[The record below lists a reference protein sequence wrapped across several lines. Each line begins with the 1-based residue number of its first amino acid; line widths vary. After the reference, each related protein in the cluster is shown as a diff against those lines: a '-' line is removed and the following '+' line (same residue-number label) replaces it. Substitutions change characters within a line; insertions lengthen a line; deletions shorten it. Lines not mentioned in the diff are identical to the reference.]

1 LDFRGEF
8 YHHTLMTP
16 TFNPGPNPFGPPPI
30 YVGALG
36 PRLTRAVAEAAD
48 GLLVM
53 PFGSTKFLHEATMP
67 AVREG
72 LAARADSAAR
82 SEFAVV
88 PEVIVSAGDD
98 HEATRRL
105 LAFYGST
112 PAYRPVLDIH
122 GWGDLQPE
130 LHALT
135 KQGRWAE
142 MGGLITDE
150 VLHTMAKYENICKY
164 IHLPIQSGNSRV
176 LDIMNRT
183 YTREWYL
190 ERVDAIRRILPQ
202 AAISTDIIVGF
213 CTETEAEHQDTL
225 SLMAEVNFSF
235 AYMYMYSERPGTLA
249 AKRFSDDIPE
259 DVKNRRLNEIIEQ
272 QHRSSHKRVLEQLG
286 KVQKVLIESFSKK
299 SDKDYAGRSDQNT
312 TVIFPVDE
320 RFKPGDY
327 VHVLAESCT
336 TATLIGKIID

>member
-1 LDFRGEF
+1 
-8 YHHTLMTP
+8 M
-16 TFNPGPNPFGPPPI
+16 N
-30 YVGALG
+30 
-36 PRLTRAVAEAAD
+36 
-48 GLLVM
+48 
-53 PFGSTKFLHEATMP
+53 
-67 AVREG
+67 
-72 LAARADSAAR
+72 
-82 SEFAVV
+82 FAQ
-88 PEVIVSAGDD
+88 
-98 HEATRRL
+98 L
-105 LAFYGST
+105 LALTAEVDPNVRVRFST
-112 PAYRPVLDIH
+112 SHPKD
-122 GWGDLQPE
+122 
-130 LHALT
+130 
-135 KQGRWAE
+135 
-142 MGGLITDE
+142 ITDE

-225 SLMAEVNFSF
+225 SIMDEVNFSF

-286 KVQKVLIESFSKK
+286 KLQKVLIESFSKK

-312 TVIFPVDE
+312 TVIFPVDK

-327 VHVLAESCT
+327 VNVLAESCT